1 VRFDGSGKNAMD
13 FAWDF
18 ALDLGKNAMD
28 FEMDLARDL
37 GMTAMDHGKTAW
49 SLEMI
54 GVPHTRDKWMVT
66 WKKRQYVL
74 HKTPILHKHLK
85 NL

>member
-1 VRFDGSGKNAMD
+1 MKFAGSGKNEMNFALGLGMTAMD
-13 FAWDF
+13 FA
-18 ALDLGKNAMD
+18 L
-28 FEMDLARDL
+28 DL
-37 GMTAMDHGKTAW
+37 GMTAMDFAWDLGKTAW
-49 SLEMI
+49 SPEII

-74 HKTPILHKHLK
+74 HKNPILHKYLK